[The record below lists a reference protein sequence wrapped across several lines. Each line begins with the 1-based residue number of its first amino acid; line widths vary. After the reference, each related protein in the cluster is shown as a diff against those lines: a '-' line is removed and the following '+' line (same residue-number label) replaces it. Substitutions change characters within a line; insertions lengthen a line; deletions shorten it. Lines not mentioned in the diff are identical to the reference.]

1 MKSVDNLGNAFEFS
15 KGIDKRLHEKRIQ
28 LFFKRLFDI
37 IMSLFG
43 LLVLSVPLIII
54 SIIIKLTSE
63 GPVFYRQVR
72 VKRNGENFNIFKFRT
87 MVVDADK
94 KGMLI
99 TVGKDNRITG
109 IGRFLRKT
117 KVDELPQLI
126 NVLIGDMSFVGPRP
140 EVRKYVDMYDE
151 YQLNV
156 LKIRP
161 GITDLAS
168 IKYRDESSL
177 LGESGDP
184 EKTYI
189 EEIMQ
194 KKLEINLEYIQNIS
208 FFNDIRLIFMTIA
221 RIVGKGENEE
231 RD

>member
-43 LLVLSVPLIII
+43 LLVLSIPLIII